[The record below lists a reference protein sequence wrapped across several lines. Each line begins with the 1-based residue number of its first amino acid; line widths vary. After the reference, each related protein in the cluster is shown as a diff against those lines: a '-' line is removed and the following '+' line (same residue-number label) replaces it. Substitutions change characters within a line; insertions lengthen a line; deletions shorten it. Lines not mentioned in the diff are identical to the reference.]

1 MGSVQPPSMQC
12 AAYNKLGVVS
22 CGRGTIDTSRCGM
35 HDKLWEFV
43 LALCNAHLELEEPPS
58 LTTMSSLEVLQAQVL
73 GGSSSSSCAYFC
85 LIVLLSDKG
94 CVLRWCGIMF
104 CTMRECLKG

>member
-43 LALCNAHLELEEPPS
+43 LALCNAQLELEEPPS
-58 LTTMSSLEVLQAQVL
+58 LTSFAQLELEEPPSLTSFAQL
-73 GGSSSSSCAYFC
+73 ELEEPPS
-85 LIVLLSDKG
+85 
-94 CVLRWCGIMF
+94 
-104 CTMRECLKG
+104 